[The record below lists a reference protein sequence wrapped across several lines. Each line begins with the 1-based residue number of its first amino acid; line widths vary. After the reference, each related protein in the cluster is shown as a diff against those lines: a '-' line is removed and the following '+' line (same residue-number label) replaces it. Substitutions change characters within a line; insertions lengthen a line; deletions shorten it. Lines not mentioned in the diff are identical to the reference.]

1 MGVFRPEN
9 TGGSGLG
16 VGLALVCASVG
27 LSLPARAAC
36 PVALVAPRPD
46 VAWEGA
52 VEALRA
58 RVVADD
64 ARDCGSIE
72 VEVTRQGTALLTF
85 VTKDGR
91 RAARGLA
98 TADEALPTLE
108 ALLAVPASTPALP
121 LDDGP
126 PRVPP
131 PPPRADA
138 PPSGAVPSGPPAVWS
153 VAAGAGARFG
163 FSGAYGSPAFALR
176 PSVLVGRWEVSVS
189 GEWAPSSS
197 YLPGGA
203 PAGFSAWSFHV
214 GFLLARRQPVGPVE
228 LVGGLGLGVAAV
240 RESADPAPDGTARS
254 LETAQPRATLDL
266 RCIFGRSRVRPLFEI
281 SADTVLG
288 ALARQGS
295 DKRDL
300 PDLPRY
306 GLVAALGVEARL
318 LP

>member
-1 MGVFRPEN
+1 M
-9 TGGSGLG
+9 
-16 VGLALVCASVG
+16 
-27 LSLPARAAC
+27 
-36 PVALVAPRPD
+36 
-46 VAWEGA
+46 
-52 VEALRA
+52 EALRA

-64 ARDCGSIE
+64 ARDCGTIE

-108 ALLAVPASTPALP
+108 ALLAVPASTSELP
-121 LDDGP
+121 PDEAGP
-126 PRVPP
+126 KIPPPPSRAPRADVPP
-131 PPPRADA
+131 PVVA
-138 PPSGAVPSGPPAVWS
+138 PTGPPAVWS
-153 VAAGAGARFG
+153 FAAGAGARFG

-197 YLPGGA
+197 YLPGVA

>member
-1 MGVFRPEN
+1 MQ
-9 TGGSGLG
+9 
-16 VGLALVCASVG
+16 
-27 LSLPARAAC
+27 
-36 PVALVAPRPD
+36 
-46 VAWEGA
+46 
-52 VEALRA
+52 ALRA
-58 RVVADD
+58 RVAAED
-64 ARDCGSIE
+64 ALDCGSIE

-98 TADEALPTLE
+98 SADEALPTLE
-108 ALLAVPASTPALP
+108 ALLAVPASPSSLP
-121 LDDGP
+121 PDEGRP
-126 PRVPP
+126 KPVPP
-131 PPPRADA
+131 PAPPRAAA
-138 PPSGAVPSGPPAVWS
+138 PPPAAAPSGPPAVWS

-163 FSGAYGSPAFALR
+163 FSGAYGSPAFSLR
-176 PSVLVGRWEVSVS
+176 PSVLVGKWEVSVS
-189 GEWAPSSS
+189 GEWAPSAS
-197 YLPGGA
+197 YLPGGT

-266 RCIFGRSRVRPLFEI
+266 RCLLGRSRVRPLFEL

-295 DKRDL
+295 EKREL